1 MTNQKKLLEGRIREL
16 RQQHAELDL
25 AITRLLQDAV
35 PDQLRI
41 RRIKKEKLR
50 HKDEI
55 AKLED
60 LLFPD
65 IIA

>member
-1 MTNQKKLLEGRIREL
+1 MTSERKRLQARIAEL
-16 RQQHAELDL
+16 RQQHQELDEAINTLML
-25 AITRLLQDAV
+25 AAV
-35 PDQLRI
+35 PDQLRVK
-41 RRIKKEKLR
+41 RIKKEKLR

>member
-1 MTNQKKLLEGRIREL
+1 MTSEKKQLEDRIREL
-16 RQQHAELDL
+16 RQQHVELDL
-25 AITRLLQDAV
+25 AIKELMLKEI

-41 RRIKKEKLR
+41 KRIKKEKLR

-60 LLFPD
+60 LFFPD